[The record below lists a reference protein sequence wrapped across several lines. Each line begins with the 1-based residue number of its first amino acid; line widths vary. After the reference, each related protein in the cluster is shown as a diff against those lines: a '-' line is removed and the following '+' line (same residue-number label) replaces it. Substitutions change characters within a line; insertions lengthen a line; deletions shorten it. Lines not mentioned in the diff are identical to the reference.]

1 MNTDNTA
8 TTWRDLADQLT
19 TVQIQQL
26 TDGER
31 HTSTTELLDVARDF
45 AGHNLLQI
53 THADVPVPA
62 GATGA
67 KIWWQDSTGTS
78 RTIHGGQWTAGN
90 AVVAIS
96 GDQDATGAATWQIEI
111 YPPDD
116 TVRGLTAAD
125 ARELVQVL
133 AVAAAKLDQ
142 LDGTAPP
149 FV

>member
-1 MNTDNTA
+1 MNSTDNTA

-19 TVQIQQL
+19 PEQVKHL
-26 TDGER
+26 TEATFMPPD
-31 HTSTTELLDVARDF
+31 ELLEIARDH
-45 AGHNLLQI
+45 AGQNLLQLSL
-53 THADVPVPA
+53 ADVPLPA

-111 YPPDD
+111 YPADD

-133 AVAAAKLDQ
+133 AVAADKLDQ